1 MLLVSRGCLAINRY
15 MPLILPSTY
24 MDHGINIPYAEKFH
38 AALDIPVGVI
48 GAVTFEQAEEAVA
61 DGKVDYVAMCRQNIA
76 DPNCVHKA
84 LTGQEREITPCI
96 RCNTCISRSHFF
108 MKSPRCAVNPEY
120 HRGMDYSYMPPIKKK
135 KKVAVIGG
143 GPAGIQAARTAAD
156 RGHEVVLFEK
166 SDVLGGVFR
175 GAGAAPFKKDLR
187 VYLDFVIRKLYE
199 NKNITVRMGTEA
211 TPEMLDKEGFDA
223 CLIGIGNV
231 PFFPGWITCKDP
243 DRVVP
248 IHKIDSG
255 EAQAGQNIVIV
266 GAGIT
271 GLETAIRYLR
281 LEEKLQ

>member
-1 MLLVSRGCLAINRY
+1 M
-15 MPLILPSTY
+15 
-24 MDHGINIPYAEKFH
+24 FW
-38 AALDIPVGVI
+38 
-48 GAVTFEQAEEAVA
+48 EECS
-61 DGKVDYVAMCRQNIA
+61 G
-76 DPNCVHKA
+76 
-84 LTGQEREITPCI
+84 
-96 RCNTCISRSHFF
+96 
-108 MKSPRCAVNPEY
+108 
-120 HRGMDYSYMPPIKKK
+120 
-135 KKVAVIGG
+135 
-143 GPAGIQAARTAAD
+143 
-156 RGHEVVLFEK
+156 
-166 SDVLGGVFR
+166 

-266 GAGIT
+266 VQELQDWRQRFDICS
-271 GLETAIRYLR
+271 

>member
-1 MLLVSRGCLAINRY
+1 MKNRCRFAVELLEAIRAEVSEKCAIQYRISGHDIFPGSPETEEVVEFAKVIQDKIDMLLVSRGCLAINRY

-143 GPAGIQAARTAAD
+143 GPTGIQAARTAAD

-187 VYLDFVIRKLYE
+187 VY
-199 NKNITVRMGTEA
+199 
-211 TPEMLDKEGFDA
+211 
-223 CLIGIGNV
+223 
-231 PFFPGWITCKDP
+231 
-243 DRVVP
+243 
-248 IHKIDSG
+248 S
-255 EAQAGQNIVIV
+255 
-266 GAGIT
+266 
-271 GLETAIRYLR
+271 
-281 LEEKLQ
+281 